1 MKVAVFTLSTDLYLE
16 KEEGSTA
23 LAVKDLLQDEGHT
36 VIAGTLP
43 EDINIVR
50 TVLTKLTASN
60 SVDLVITV
68 GSTGLKS
75 SDMAPAIIDE
85 MCDMEIPGIA
95 ESLRYTV
102 ADVDRSVILER
113 GKAGICDNIIV
124 VNLCDK
130 EKVAV
135 EGLGFV
141 LPEIVKASKSING

>member
-23 LAVKDLLQDEGHT
+23 LAVKDFLQDEGHT

-60 SVDLVITV
+60 SVDLVLTV

-124 VNLCDK
+124 VNLCNK

>member
-16 KEEGSTA
+16 KEESSTA
-23 LAVKDLLQDEGHT
+23 LAVKDFLQDEGHT
-36 VIAGTLP
+36 VITGTLP
-43 EDINIVR
+43 EDLAIVR
-50 TVLTKLTASN
+50 TVLTKLTVAK
-60 SVDLVITV
+60 SVDLVLTV

-75 SDMAPAIIDE
+75 TDIAPSIIE
-85 MCDMEIPGIA
+85 EICDLEVPGIA

-130 EKVAV
+130 DKIAV

-141 LPEIVKASKSING
+141 LPEIVKASKIVND

>member
-1 MKVAVFTLSTDLYLE
+1 MKVAVFTLNTSLYLE
-16 KEEGSTA
+16 KEEGQTA
-23 LAVKDLLQDEGHT
+23 LAVKDFLQDEGHT

-43 EDINIVR
+43 EDLGIVR
-50 TVLTKLTASN
+50 TVLTKLTESK
-60 SVDLVITV
+60 SVDLVLTV
-68 GSTGLKS
+68 GSTGLKDT
-75 SDMAPAIIDE
+75 DMAPDIIDE
-85 MCDMEIPGIA
+85 ICDIDIPGIA

-113 GKAGICDNIIV
+113 GKAGICDEIIV

-141 LPEIVKASKSING
+141 LPEIIKASQIINN

>member
-1 MKVAVFTLSTDLYLE
+1 MKVAVFTLNTEMYLE
-16 KEEGSTA
+16 KEEGATA
-23 LAVKDLLQDEGHT
+23 KAVKDFLQDEGHT

-43 EDINIVR
+43 EDLGIVR
-50 TVLTKLTASN
+50 AVLTKLTASK
-60 SVDLVITV
+60 SVDLVLTV
-68 GSTGLKS
+68 GSTGLSKT
-75 SDMAPAIIDE
+75 DMAPSIIDDI
-85 MCDMEIPGIA
+85 CDMEVPGIA

-113 GKAGICDNIIV
+113 GKAGVCDNIIV

-141 LPEIVKASKSING
+141 LPEIARASKIVNE

>member
-23 LAVKDLLQDEGHT
+23 LAVKDFLQDEGHT